1 MYLSQSIIGSIFV
14 IELELKL
21 KCILTV
27 FFKPLK
33 KVIFSTCARKQSKE
47 NSNGKNG
54 VIAAYHVVA
63 DTRHKL
69 QWLVSQNMLSVM
81 VFRYWREVVT
91 IKCVR
96 LDNGLGMTGVIVL
109 LHVMVESELKLLIN
123 VYQKVLLVNKL
134 QLSKSLAMK
143 MLAQILHRHFY
154 QLGCAKKVY
163 QMTVNRVKYMVT

>member
-54 VIAAYHVVA
+54 VIAVFHVA
-63 DTRHKL
+63 REYKRKL
-69 QWLVSQNMLSVM
+69 QFLASQNMQSVM
-81 VFRYWREVVT
+81 EFLYWSEVVT
-91 IKCVR
+91 IKYVR
-96 LDNGLGMTGVIVL
+96 LDNGLGMNGVNVL
-109 LHVMVESELKLLIN
+109 LHVMVVSDSRLLS
-123 VYQKVLLVNKL
+123 LVNL
-134 QLSKSLAMK
+134 RVRNVLT
-143 MLAQILHRHFY
+143 Y
-154 QLGCAKKVY
+154 QF
-163 QMTVNRVKYMVT
+163 